1 MKDKKNYVIFDF
13 DGTLI
18 KEQSTDLFCI
28 FILYKLGHYKNFLI
42 ALFYMSFF
50 YKIIC
55 FFRNKDY
62 YPKFKI
68 LKLLSNVKK
77 NDFLKNLKEFHV
89 LLNKKKIDEVV
100 FIMYKHLINND
111 KVYVITSAYN
121 IYLETY
127 LPKNVN
133 LIATKLKFNNNLFS
147 GYIEDTECSGKEKV
161 KLFKKELKEELNDI
175 KKITFYTDSESDK
188 PFLEFSDENFIVSNH
203 NNNEW
208 SKRYKSKIIR
218 IKKNKF
224 KLKVFLKFLY
234 SYLLPDF
241 LIISIKC
248 FITSRKIPNLIFP
261 KKFNDKILWLK
272 LNFRKDWHFKYADK
286 ILAKNIVSQKVGH
299 EYVVPNIKIFDNFQE
314 FVEIIPEI
322 NPPYIIKLNHD
333 CGGGYIIK
341 NKSELNSIKLIKS
354 INTRLKKNYFFHTKE
369 YQYKK
374 IKPKVFV
381 ETLLQNE
388 SGSIPNDYKFHMI
401 NGEVSFIYCT
411 VDREGLNYRRIY
423 SPDWKYAN
431 FVWAPYNKHLSQ
443 KYNGPEIDKP
453 RNYLL
458 MEKIAKK
465 LSTGFP
471 YIRIDFYEVGEKVFV
486 GEFTLHHEG
495 GNSIIK
501 PDKYEF
507 NYGKLLNLTGY

>member
-161 KLFKKELKEELNDI
+161 KLFKKELK
-175 KKITFYTDSESDK
+175 
-188 PFLEFSDENFIVSNH
+188 
-203 NNNEW
+203 
-208 SKRYKSKIIR
+208 
-218 IKKNKF
+218 
-224 KLKVFLKFLY
+224 
-234 SYLLPDF
+234 
-241 LIISIKC
+241 
-248 FITSRKIPNLIFP
+248 
-261 KKFNDKILWLK
+261 
-272 LNFRKDWHFKYADK
+272 
-286 ILAKNIVSQKVGH
+286 
-299 EYVVPNIKIFDNFQE
+299 
-314 FVEIIPEI
+314 
-322 NPPYIIKLNHD
+322 
-333 CGGGYIIK
+333 
-341 NKSELNSIKLIKS
+341 
-354 INTRLKKNYFFHTKE
+354 
-369 YQYKK
+369 
-374 IKPKVFV
+374 
-381 ETLLQNE
+381 
-388 SGSIPNDYKFHMI
+388 
-401 NGEVSFIYCT
+401 
-411 VDREGLNYRRIY
+411 
-423 SPDWKYAN
+423 
-431 FVWAPYNKHLSQ
+431 
-443 KYNGPEIDKP
+443 
-453 RNYLL
+453 
-458 MEKIAKK
+458 
-465 LSTGFP
+465 
-471 YIRIDFYEVGEKVFV
+471 
-486 GEFTLHHEG
+486 
-495 GNSIIK
+495 
-501 PDKYEF
+501 
-507 NYGKLLNLTGY
+507 